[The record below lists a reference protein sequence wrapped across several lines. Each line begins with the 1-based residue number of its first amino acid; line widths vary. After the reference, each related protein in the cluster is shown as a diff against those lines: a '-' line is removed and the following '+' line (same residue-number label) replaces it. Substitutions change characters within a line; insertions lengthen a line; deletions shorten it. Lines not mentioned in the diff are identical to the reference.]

1 MDPIGSIKIAKDS
14 TFAMLLAAA
23 RRGWD
28 LFYMELG
35 DLCLLDGMAQGV
47 MRPLTVQD
55 DPKGWFTLGEP
66 ERRPLHALDA
76 VLMRKDPPFDME
88 YVYGTYLLELA
99 AAAGCLV
106 VNDPRTL
113 RDANEK
119 VFAAQFPDCVPPL
132 SVTRSGALLR
142 EFIATHGDAVL
153 KPLDGMGGRSIFR
166 VRAGDPNTGVIIET
180 LTDHGRRFCMAQR
193 FIPEISA
200 GDRRVLLVDGEPAPY
215 VLARIPS
222 PDDARGNLAAG
233 AFNEDDEA
241 FAAPPS
247 VLPILRLSQ
256 VLAAKSDDL
265 FNPAIGH
272 LVRAWG
278 LQSQDPSRHQSG
290 NSRCVRPVDDE
301 LVALVV
307 DARPRMSDIAID
319 DIRIASRNHLVR
331 LDFRDISQGLAI
343 DRMIGRL
350 KELGI
355 DNASVSIDGKLRAI
369 GSRDGHPW
377 TVTVRG
383 PGGGGVLATLNI
395 LGNEAAATVGGQR
408 YLISYQGSTYP
419 DVIDPRTGRPAEH
432 TTSVTVL
439 HENASTADAAATA
452 LFVAGPREWHR
463 VAMQM
468 GVRYVMLSD
477 SEGRLHMNPEMQ
489 ARVKLQGSKREVI
502 VSEPLT

>member
-1 MDPIGSIKIAKDS
+1 MRLRA
-14 TFAMLLAAA
+14 TT
-23 RRGWD
+23 
-28 LFYMELG
+28 
-35 DLCLLDGMAQGV
+35 LLDGLFIGCAAIMLAACDRDDPVARGQLAAFGSSVEITLIGV
-47 MRPLTVQD
+47 NRGRADEITRLLADDVMQMEHAWSPVGDSPLT
-55 DPKGWFTLGEP
+55 
-66 ERRPLHALDA
+66 RI
-76 VLMRKDPPFDME
+76 
-88 YVYGTYLLELA
+88 
-99 AAAGCLV
+99 
-106 VNDPRTL
+106 N
-113 RDANEK
+113 
-119 VFAAQFPDCVPPL
+119 
-132 SVTRSGALLR
+132 
-142 EFIATHGDAVL
+142 
-153 KPLDGMGGRSIFR
+153 
-166 VRAGDPNTGVIIET
+166 
-180 LTDHGRRFCMAQR
+180 QR
-193 FIPEISA
+193 
-200 GDRRVLLVDGEPAPY
+200 
-215 VLARIPS
+215 
-222 PDDARGNLAAG
+222 
-233 AFNEDDEA
+233 FNEDTEA

-278 LQSQDPSRHQSG
+278 LQSQNPSQLG
-290 NSRCVRPVDDE
+290 SRNADCVRPVDDE